1 MIVGLYVLVRRAG
14 QSSRGKTEVIYVARH
29 LTEERIVRSHTVDDM
44 SVAMQDAGKFGDVSA
59 VLRRGGQ
66 GEIVLQ
72 DKLCIGTIARGC
84 AILAD

>member
-14 QSSRGKTEVIYVARH
+14 QSSRGKPEVIDVARH

-44 SVAMQDAGKFGDVSA
+44 SVAMQDAGKLGDVSA
-59 VLRRGGQ
+59 VLRCCCQ

-72 DKLCIGTIARGC
+72 DKLCIGTIARSR
-84 AILAD
+84 ASIAD